1 MSGDALLPSGSGLPV
16 LRDGYLPVALRRGLA
31 DLNVQYLALGLCP
44 EFEADL
50 RFGWSDAVRQRLL
63 AADARTRERIAS
75 LPVALFEVTVDPL
88 PAIAPAL
95 RIEDGGT
102 AVDDGPR
109 SSTDRCTSFLHQV
122 AFLAWRLV
130 DATPL
135 AARVT
140 LGLSAAAQA
149 RLGDLRPSQLAEIAL
164 RPNLIRPRWPAHD
177 RYWSMLVA
185 AARGTSE
192 TALEQALCVGV
203 CLFGAEH
210 ASVAAATPAP
220 ARRRPRR

>member
-1 MSGDALLPSGSGLPV
+1 MSRDFSLSSGPGLPV
-16 LRDGYLPVALRRGLA
+16 LRDGYLPVALRRGLT
-31 DLNVQYLALGLCP
+31 DLNAQYLELGLCP
-44 EFEADL
+44 EFEADP
-50 RFGWSDAVRQRLL
+50 RFGWSGAVRERLL
-63 AADARTRERIAS
+63 AAETRTRERIAS

-102 AVDDGPR
+102 AVDGRR
-109 SSTDRCTSFLHQV
+109 SSMDRCTSFLHQV

-130 DATPL
+130 DSTPL
-135 AARVT
+135 GARVT
-140 LGLSAAAQA
+140 LGLSAGAQA
-149 RLGDLRPSQLAEIAL
+149 QLGDLRPSQLAEIAL

-177 RYWSMLVA
+177 RYWAMLVG
-185 AARGTSE
+185 AARGTSD

-203 CLFGAEH
+203 CLFGSEH
-210 ASVAAATPAP
+210 ASVAAASPAP

>member
-1 MSGDALLPSGSGLPV
+1 MSKDASLSSGSGLPV
-16 LRDGYLPVALRRGLA
+16 LRDDYLPVALRRGLA
-31 DLNVQYLALGLCP
+31 DLNAQYLELGLCP
-44 EFEADL
+44 EFEVDP
-50 RFGWSDAVRQRLL
+50 RFGWSGAVRERLL
-63 AADARTRERIAS
+63 AAETRTRERIAS

-102 AVDDGPR
+102 AVDGRR
-109 SSTDRCTSFLHQV
+109 SSMDRCTSFLHQV

-130 DATPL
+130 DSTPL
-135 AARVT
+135 GARVT
-140 LGLSAAAQA
+140 LGLSAGAQA
-149 RLGDLRPSQLAEIAL
+149 QLGDLRPSQLAEIAL

-177 RYWSMLVA
+177 RYWAMLVG
-185 AARGTSE
+185 AARGTSD

-203 CLFGAEH
+203 CLFGSEH
-210 ASVAAATPAP
+210 ASVAAASPAP